1 MTDEKRRIVDLAARH
16 VCPNRVAML
25 QALGVDLVIG
35 RREGYRIW
43 DVDGRE
49 LLDFHLNGG
58 VFNLGHRNPEV
69 IEALREAVEPLDIG
83 NRHLPSAA
91 RAELAAGVV
100 AASPDTP

>member
-1 MTDEKRRIVDLAARH
+1 MTDEKRRILELAARH

-35 RREGYRIW
+35 RREGYRLW
-43 DVDGRE
+43 DVDGHE

-69 IEALREAVEPLDIG
+69 IAALQAALETLDIG
-83 NRHLPSAA
+83 NHHFPSAA
-91 RAELAAGVV
+91 RAELA
-100 AASPDTP
+100 